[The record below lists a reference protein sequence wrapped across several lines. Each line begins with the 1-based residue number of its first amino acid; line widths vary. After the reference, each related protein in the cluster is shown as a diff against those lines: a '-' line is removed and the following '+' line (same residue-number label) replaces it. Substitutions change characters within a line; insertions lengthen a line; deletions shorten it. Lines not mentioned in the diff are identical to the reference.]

1 MNKNCISCKYWD
13 KEPWVEPCCKC
24 DCCHDGENVKF
35 TEYEPMVEEK
45 NDPVSH
51 PNHYQSKTGLEVIDV
66 IRAFTEDLT
75 GVESYYTGNILKY
88 MCRWK
93 KKNGLEDLKKAH
105 QYLDW
110 LIDMEDPDMTKEDT
124 KRELNRLYGLGIF
137 DDFENFW
144 DSLPDDAKEYAR
156 NLANE
161 EKKEPPKNGRYS
173 MKESDCCSGKCKC
186 KSKEE
191 DCFVPWQIQ
200 PKMVPTYKFDPSY
213 IEKYIENQIA
223 VETIWDQ
230 FCDAFLNALK
240 EVSKEEKENKEDEE

>member
-1 MNKNCISCKYWD
+1 MNRTCENCVYFKNLYMIGPGGPCYTCVCNSNFVP
-13 KEPWVEPCCKC
+13 KEAS
-24 DCCHDGENVKF
+24 DS
-35 TEYEPMVEEK
+35 
-45 NDPVSH
+45 VSH
-51 PNHYQSKTGLEVIDV
+51 PSHYQSKSGLEVIDV

-110 LIDMEDPDMTKEDT
+110 LIVFEDPDMSEKDR
-124 KRELNRLYGLGIF
+124 KSELNRIYGVGIF
-137 DDFENFW
+137 DDFKNFW

-173 MKESDCCSGKCKC
+173 MKESDCCSGECKC
-186 KSKEE
+186 KPKE
-191 DCFVPWQIQ
+191 DGCFVPWQIQ
-200 PKMVPTYKFDPSY
+200 PKMVPTYEFDPS
-213 IEKYIENQIA
+213 YIENQIA
-223 VETIWDQ
+223 VETIWNQ

-240 EVSKEEKENKEDEE
+240 EVSKEEKENKKDEK

>member
-1 MNKNCISCKYWD
+1 MRTCMTCKYKD
-13 KEPWVEPCCKC
+13 YRPYQNPCAECFG
-24 DCCHDGENVKF
+24 DGQF
-35 TEYEPMVEEK
+35 LYYEPKEE

-110 LIDMEDPDMTKEDT
+110 LIVFEDPDMSEKDI
-124 KRELNRLYGLGIF
+124 KRELNRIYGVGIF
-137 DDFENFW
+137 DDFKNFW
-144 DSLPDDAKEYAR
+144 DSLPDDTKEYAR

-173 MKESDCCSGKCKC
+173 MNESDCCPGKCKC

-200 PKMVPTYKFDPSY
+200 PKMASTYELGMSP
-213 IEKYIENQIA
+213 IEKQEA
-223 VETIWDQ
+223 VEIIWDQ

-240 EVSKEEKENKEDEE
+240 EVSKEEKETKEDEE